1 MHAGVTSFRVRP
13 GRMGEAV
20 RTYVGSVIPAMRE
33 EQGFRGVL
41 VLTDP
46 ETDEGHTIAL
56 WETKDDAE
64 ALESSGKYHYHV
76 AKLSGV
82 FAEPPV
88 RKVYEVSIQM

>member
-1 MHAGVTSFRVRP
+1 MHAGVVNFRVRP

-20 RTYVGSVIPAMRE
+20 RTYVGSVIPALRE
-33 EQGFRGVL
+33 ERGFRGVL

-46 ETDEGHTIAL
+46 ETDEGHIIGL

-64 ALESSGKYHYHV
+64 ALESSGKYREHV

>member
-1 MHAGVTSFRVRP
+1 MYARL
-13 GRMGEAV
+13 
-20 RTYVGSVIPAMRE
+20 
-33 EQGFRGVL
+33 L

-46 ETDEGHTIAL
+46 ETDEGHIIGL

-64 ALESSGKYHYHV
+64 ALESSGKYREHV